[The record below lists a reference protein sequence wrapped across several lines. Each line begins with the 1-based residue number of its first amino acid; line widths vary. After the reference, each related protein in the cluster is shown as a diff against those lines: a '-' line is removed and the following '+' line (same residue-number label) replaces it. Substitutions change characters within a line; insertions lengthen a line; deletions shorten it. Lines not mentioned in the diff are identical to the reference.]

1 MKNIKI
7 ILLTAVL
14 LSTLHTTL
22 FAFEADDLYRNGQYS
37 EAIAQYE
44 SVLASGLTS
53 PELYYNLGNAYY
65 RDNQLGRAILNYSRA
80 LRLRPTMTDARE
92 NLALAESKTV
102 DHIVTLPQLFV
113 VRWYN
118 SICTALSPTAWRI
131 IWLTVFAILAAV
143 FVTFRLARNYNL
155 RKWTFVS
162 CFAVLLLLLCVS
174 AFWHTSAFRFNSH
187 REAVVMQSSVA
198 IKSSPERQSV
208 DKLILHEGTTV
219 RIDEELSGW
228 YKITIADGT
237 NGWCES
243 NAIERI

>member
-1 MKNIKI
+1 MKHIKK

-14 LSTLHTTL
+14 LCTLYSPL
-22 FAFEADDLYRNGQYS
+22 FAFEADDLYRNGQYP
-37 EAIAQYE
+37 EAIEQYE
-44 SVLASGLTS
+44 AVLASGLTS
-53 PELYYNLGNAYY
+53 PELYYNLGNAYF
-65 RDNQLGRAILNYSRA
+65 RDNQMGRAILNYSRA

-92 NLALAESKTV
+92 NLKLAESKTV
-102 DHIVTLPQLFV
+102 DHIVTLPQLFI

-131 IWLTVFAILAAV
+131 LWLSAFALLAAL
-143 FVTFRLARNYNL
+143 FVSFRLARNYNL

-162 CFAVLLLLLCVS
+162 CFAVLLVLLCIS
-174 AFWHTSAFRFNSH
+174 AFWRSSARRFNSH
-187 REAVVMQSSVA
+187 REAVVLQSSVA

-237 NGWCES
+237 NGWCET

>member
-1 MKNIKI
+1 MKNIKK

-14 LSTLHTTL
+14 LSTLHSTL

-80 LRLRPTMTDARE
+80 LRLRPTMT
-92 NLALAESKTV
+92 
-102 DHIVTLPQLFV
+102 FV

-174 AFWHTSAFRFNSH
+174 AFWHTSALRFNSH

>member
-1 MKNIKI
+1 MKHLTLTIA
-7 ILLTAVL
+7 LLIAATAI
-14 LSTLHTTL
+14 S
-22 FAFEADDLYRNGQYS
+22 AQESAPSADDLYRMDDYQG
-37 EAIAQYE
+37 AIAAYE
-44 SVLASGLTS
+44 DILAEGKSS
-53 PELYYNLGNAYY
+53 ADLYYNLGNAYY
-65 RDNQLGRAILNYSRA
+65 RDNQFARAILNYSRA
-80 LRLRPTMTDARE
+80 LRLRPTMTDARQ
-92 NLALAESKTV
+92 NLELAQSKTV
-102 DHIVTLPQLFV
+102 DHIVTLPQLFI

-118 SICTALSPTAWRI
+118 SICSALSPTTWRI
-131 IWLTVFAILAAV
+131 LWLAAFALLAAL
-143 FVTFRLARNYNL
+143 FVTFRLARNYTL

-162 CFAVLLLLLCVS
+162 CFAALLLLLCIS
-174 AFWHTSAFRFNSH
+174 AFWRSSAIRFNSH
-187 REAVVMQSSVA
+187 SEAVVMQSSVA

>member
-1 MKNIKI
+1 MKHIKK

-14 LSTLHTTL
+14 LCPLYSPL
-22 FAFEADDLYRNGQYS
+22 FAFKADDLYRNGQYPK
-37 EAIAQYE
+37 AIQQYE
-44 SVLASGLTS
+44 AVLASGLTS
-53 PELYYNLGNAYY
+53 PELYYNLGNAYF
-65 RDNQLGRAILNYSRA
+65 RDNQMGRAILNYSRA

-92 NLALAESKTV
+92 NLKLAESKTV
-102 DHIVTLPQLFV
+102 DHIVTLPQLFI

-131 IWLTVFAILAAV
+131 LWLSAFALLAALFV
-143 FVTFRLARNYNL
+143 FFRLARNYNL

-162 CFAVLLLLLCVS
+162 CFALLLVLLCIS
-174 AFWHTSAFRFNSH
+174 AFWRSSALRFNSH
-187 REAVVMQSSVA
+187 REAVVLQSSVA
-198 IKSSPERQSV
+198 IKSSPELQSV
-208 DKLILHEGTTV
+208 DKLILHEGTLV

-228 YKITIADGT
+228 YKITIPDGT

>member
-1 MKNIKI
+1 MKRIQKK
-7 ILLTAVL
+7 LLVAVL
-14 LSTLHTTL
+14 FTSLHTPL
-22 FAFEADDLYRNGQYS
+22 FAFEADDLYRNGQYP
-37 EAIAQYE
+37 EAIEQYE
-44 SVLASGLTS
+44 AVLASGLTS

-65 RDNQLGRAILNYSRA
+65 RDNQFARAILNYSRA
-80 LRLRPTMTDARE
+80 LRLRPTMTDARQ
-92 NLALAESKTV
+92 NLELAQSKTV
-102 DHIVTLPQLFV
+102 DHIVTLPQLFI

-118 SICTALSPTAWRI
+118 SICSALSPTTWRI
-131 IWLTVFAILAAV
+131 LWLAAFALLAAL
-143 FVTFRLARNYNL
+143 FVTFRLARNYTL

-162 CFAVLLLLLCVS
+162 CFAALLLLLCIS
-174 AFWHTSAFRFNSH
+174 AFWRSSAIRFNSH
-187 REAVVMQSSVA
+187 SEAVVMQSSVA

>member
-1 MKNIKI
+1 MKHIKK

-14 LSTLHTTL
+14 LCTLYSPL
-22 FAFEADDLYRNGQYS
+22 FAFKADDLYRNGQYP
-37 EAIAQYE
+37 EAIQQYE
-44 SVLASGLTS
+44 AVLASGLTS
-53 PELYYNLGNAYY
+53 PELYYNLGNAYF
-65 RDNQLGRAILNYSRA
+65 RDNQMGRAILNYSRA

-92 NLALAESKTV
+92 NLKLAESKTV
-102 DHIVTLPQLFV
+102 DHIVTLPQLFI

-131 IWLTVFAILAAV
+131 LWLSAFALLAALFV
-143 FVTFRLARNYNL
+143 FFRLARNYNL

-162 CFAVLLLLLCVS
+162 CFALLLVLLCIS
-174 AFWHTSAFRFNSH
+174 AFWRSSALRFNSH
-187 REAVVMQSSVA
+187 REAVVLQSSVA
-198 IKSSPERQSV
+198 IKSSPELQSV
-208 DKLILHEGTTV
+208 DKLILHEGTLV

-228 YKITIADGT
+228 YKITIPDGT